1 MKVKDILA
9 VKGSRVVTIAE
20 YTSVFDA
27 MTVFSAN
34 RIGSLIVVD
43 KEENILGII
52 CARDVLMATLNHL
65 EDIKTMKIDKIMTT
79 SLIVAREND
88 DLDYL
93 PPSGQNSDQKRAL
106 VVDDSLTARKV
117 LAKILQKHD
126 FATCEV
132 GDGIEAIERLRVKE
146 DADFR
151 ADRAVERG
159 PTRENALTEPAR
171 KHYLEWLLRGSGR
184 AVEDGAP
191 GTWMADPVLSAEQRN
206 FDDDDWAQF
215 WLRLGGFEPSI
226 AGANLCDPD
235 GWTGLHY
242 ALLATVVWEQA
253 HRIARGLIP
262 MMSVERLRAKTKP
275 MPSMVIER
283 SWSRRTSR

>member
-88 DLDYL
+88 DLDY
-93 PPSGQNSDQKRAL
+93 
-106 VVDDSLTARKV
+106 V
-117 LAKILQKHD
+117 
-126 FATCEV
+126 
-132 GDGIEAIERLRVKE
+132 
-146 DADFR
+146 
-151 ADRAVERG
+151 RAVMTKNRVRHL
-159 PTRENALTEPAR
+159 PIMDN
-171 KHYLEWLLRGSGR
+171 KK
-184 AVEDGAP
+184 
-191 GTWMADPVLSAEQRN
+191 M
-206 FDDDDWAQF
+206 
-215 WLRLGGFEPSI
+215 I
-226 AGANLCDPD
+226 
-235 GWTGLHY
+235 
-242 ALLATVVWEQA
+242 
-253 HRIARGLIP
+253 GLIS
-262 MMSVERLRAKTKP
+262 MGDVVSAQVNEKDVELRYYKEYIADKYP
-275 MPSMVIER
+275 G
-283 SWSRRTSR
+283 